1 MTRQTLVTI
10 LILFACST
18 ISAAEYPDSVM
29 AASKEEYRIEKGL
42 NFDITGG
49 VGLSRYEFH
58 HPWVDF
64 TSPHTSNAF
73 AFPTWTG
80 GVGING
86 YFLPWMGLG
95 AGIHFST
102 YSNKSKIGTP
112 WTYQGKDYQG
122 QDYVLTSTSS
132 DMVEQQGMYMLEV
145 PVTLRFRAI
154 KRNVGFHAA
163 LGGKVGMPIYDYY
176 RMTKGALHNEVTY
189 EHWALTMYDAPE
201 VIEDASIS
209 PISSSNSKGLRM
221 LNYAAYLELGM
232 LIRLQ
237 QRLDLLIALSGTY
250 YVNDVMTSK
259 SSTDLGFSNAWVTG
273 EYPSPFT
280 AEYKGVLVTNEVQEL
295 HPWNVAL
302 KLGLSINAGKT
313 RAQREYLRQRR
324 EEERAARLAALQKA
338 YPDTV
343 VIVQQVPAA
352 VDSQQRREEAI
363 KLIVAIARKNG
374 VNLEETFCPSVP
386 VAAEVH
392 DTVIITLHDTIR
404 VVDTVVVEQE
414 VERPVETVVTRAL
427 DAALQTAI
435 IWFRLDD
442 STPILQPEDIL
453 EQIADILKRHPEQ
466 KIQLNGHACELGR
479 KSYNQ
484 RLALKR
490 AKAVAD
496 ELRKLGVKDEQMI
509 VRSLGEDEPFR
520 YNSKHQLHKDRRV
533 EIIPVP

>member
-49 VGLSRYEFH
+49 VGISRYEFH
-58 HPWVDF
+58 QPWVAF
-64 TSPHTSNAF
+64 TSPHTSNSF

-80 GVGING
+80 GVGLNG

-95 AGIHFST
+95 VGIHFST
-102 YSNKSKIGTP
+102 YSNQSKIGTP
-112 WTYQGKDYQG
+112 WTYQGKDD
-122 QDYVLTSTSS
+122 QDYVITSTSS
-132 DMVEQQGMYMLEV
+132 DLVEQQGMYMLEV

-163 LGGKVGMPIYDYY
+163 LGGKVGLPIYDYY
-176 RMTKGALHNEVTY
+176 RMSKGVLHNEVAY
-189 EHWALTMYDAPE
+189 EHWALTMFDAPG

-209 PISSSNSKGLRM
+209 PISSSIGKGLRM
-221 LNYAAYLELGM
+221 INYAAYMELGM

-250 YVNDVMTSK
+250 YVNDVMASK
-259 SSTDLGFSNAWVTG
+259 STTDLGFSNAWVKG

-324 EEERAARLAALQKA
+324 EEARAARLE
-338 YPDTV
+338 TEV
-343 VIVQQVPAA
+343 VA
-352 VDSQQRREEAI
+352 EES
-363 KLIVAIARKNG
+363 G
-374 VNLEETFCPSVP
+374 VNHEETVSQPAP
-386 VAAEVH
+386 VVTEVH
-392 DTVIITLHDTIR
+392 DTVIVILRDTMRVVLHDTIR
-404 VVDTVVVEQE
+404 VLDTVVIEQQ

-466 KIQLNGHACELGR
+466 KIQVNGHACELGR
-479 KSYNQ
+479 KTYNQ

-496 ELRKLGVKDEQMI
+496 QLRKLGVKDEQMI

-533 EIIPVP
+533 EIIPIP